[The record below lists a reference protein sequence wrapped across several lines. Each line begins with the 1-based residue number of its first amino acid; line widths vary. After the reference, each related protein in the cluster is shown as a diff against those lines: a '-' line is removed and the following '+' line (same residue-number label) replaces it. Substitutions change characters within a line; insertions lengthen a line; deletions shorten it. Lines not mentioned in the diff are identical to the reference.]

1 MLGGG
6 TFQGAVGKKQQF
18 LWLEAGM
25 GDEDEETGR
34 EQETPSDW
42 ESGAGMRVGEVPR
55 ESRGYGRDD
64 ATR

>member
-6 TFQGAVGKKQQF
+6 TSQGAVGKKQQF

-25 GDEDEETGR
+25 GDEDEKEIGR

-42 ESGAGMRVGEVPR
+42 ESGRNEGGRGAVR
-55 ESRGYGRDD
+55 EQGIRMG
-64 ATR
+64 